1 MTKSSKA
8 LTIVLTVFSILF
20 MGVAAV
26 MSTVRTDW
34 KEKATKEFPKSRIAE
49 QKEKID
55 SLDKETASL
64 ERQQKDAAAAIQADI
79 RSFLAPQIGREAQ
92 LETELEG
99 LVKQIRELAGQIET
113 EAKKVQLKQDE
124 DKRLREEVSRLRAQY
139 DDLVSQK
146 YDVQETVKR
155 QRDLLFQAKGVLERV
170 THRLNLLKADGA
182 GEKGY
187 DGELEPAGKDE
198 AKPEP
203 EKSAARAANTRQ

>member
-1 MTKSSKA
+1 LA
-8 LTIVLTVFSILF
+8 IVLTVFSILF

-49 QKEKID
+49 QKEKINT
-55 SLDKETASL
+55 LDKEIASL
-64 ERQQKDAAAAIQADI
+64 ERQKKDADAAIEADVK
-79 RSFLAPQIGREAQ
+79 SFLAPQIGREAQ

-99 LVKQIRELAGQIET
+99 LVKQIRDLAGQIET

-124 DKRLREEVSRLRAQY
+124 DKRLREEVIRLKAQY

-155 QRDLLFQAKGVLERV
+155 QRDLLFQAKGVLDRV

-182 GEKGY
+182 GEKNY
-187 DGELEPAGKDE
+187 NGELEPPRKDD

-203 EKSAARAANTRQ
+203 EPSAARPANTRK